1 MRNEKGKDGINHP
14 AASSGVLTA
23 LLRFVS
29 FQPAFVPRDGELN
42 LRRLKVSNMPDS
54 RPNPAIVLIA
64 DRATNQVLAPLASLI
79 VPVFRINEPGVL
91 RRAGAKYVIEFLQA
105 PSIYHY

>member
-23 LLRFVS
+23 LLRFAS
-29 FQPAFVPRDGELN
+29 FQPVFVPRGGKLN
-42 LRRLKVSNMPDS
+42 PQRLKVSSMPDS

-64 DRATNQVLAPLASLI
+64 DYAINQVPAPLASLI

-91 RRAGAKYVIEFLQA
+91 IRAGAKYVIEFLQA